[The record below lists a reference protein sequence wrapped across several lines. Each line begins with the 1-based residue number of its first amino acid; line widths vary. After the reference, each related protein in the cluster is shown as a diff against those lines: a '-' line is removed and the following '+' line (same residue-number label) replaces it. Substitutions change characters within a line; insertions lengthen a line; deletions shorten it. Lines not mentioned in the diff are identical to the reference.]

1 MAVGVRRIGS
11 VVGVITSFTPAQVRA
26 AEERSG
32 EELRSGE
39 LMRRAAEG
47 LAGVVAARLPE
58 GTGEPGRVVGL
69 VGPGNN
75 GGDVLHALARLAAD
89 GHDVAAVRTATAH
102 EGGVDAL
109 RRAGGVLLGEDAGPD
124 EVAELIGEA
133 DVVVDGILGIGG
145 RPGLPEV
152 ARAWV
157 AAIDEDAWV
166 VAADVPSG
174 HDPDGSALHADGVFA
189 DETVTFGVPKPVHL
203 LPATSAACGVLTV
216 VPIGLDLEDEAG
228 GDDRPVPAVRRLT
241 RDDVAAV
248 WPVPGPEDDK
258 YTRGVVG
265 VVAGGEDYTGAPLL
279 TTGAAVAS
287 GAGMVRYVG
296 TPTPEALVR
305 AAVPEAVHGDGR
317 VQAWVVGPGLDV
329 ASSAAG
335 SAAQL
340 DVARAALAS
349 DLPVVLDA
357 GGLDLLDGPRSAP
370 TLLTPHAGECARMLS
385 RLEGDEVSAEEV
397 VADRLGHARRLARA
411 TGAVVL
417 LKGSATLVVPPEEGA
432 PVWVQADAPAWL
444 ATAGS
449 GDVLAGILGTLA
461 AAGLPLDL
469 AGALGALVHG
479 VAGDD
484 ANPWGPVRA
493 SAIVDRLPAT
503 IAALLTR

>member
-1 MAVGVRRIGS
+1 MIEAWS
-11 VVGVITSFTPAQVRA
+11 VEDVRA
-26 AEERSG
+26 AEERLG
-32 EELRSGE
+32 DELRSGE

-89 GHDVAAVRTATAH
+89 GHDVAAVRMAAAH

-124 EVAELIGEA
+124 EVTELIGEA

-174 HDPDGSALHADGVFA
+174 HAPDGLALGADGVFA

-216 VPIGLDLEDEAG
+216 VPIGLDLEDEDEDEADG
-228 GDDRPVPAVRRLT
+228 RPAPAVRRLT

-296 TPTPEALVR
+296 TPTPESLVR

-357 GGLDLLDGPRSAP
+357 GGLDLLDGPRPAP

-397 VADRLGHARRLARA
+397 VGGRLGHARRLARA

-479 VAGDD
+479 VARDD
-484 ANPWGPVRA
+484 ANPGGPVRA
-493 SAIVDRLPAT
+493 GAIVAPRPSSV
-503 IAALLTR
+503 AALLTR

>member
-1 MAVGVRRIGS
+1 MIEAWS
-11 VVGVITSFTPAQVRA
+11 VEDVRA
-26 AEERSG
+26 AEERLG
-32 EELRSGE
+32 DELRSGE

-47 LAGVVAARLPE
+47 LAGVVAARLSQSDVE
-58 GTGEPGRVVGL
+58 GGAGRVVGL

-75 GGDVLHALARLAAD
+75 GGDVLYALARLAAD
-89 GHDVAAVRTATAH
+89 GHDVAAVHMSTVH

-109 RRAGGVLLGEDAGPD
+109 RQAGGVLLGEDAGPD
-124 EVAELIGEA
+124 EVTELVGEA

-174 HDPDGSALHADGVFA
+174 HAPDGLALGADGVFA

-216 VPIGLDLEDEAG
+216 VPIGLDLEDEDEDEDEDEADG
-228 GDDRPVPAVRRLT
+228 RPAPAVRRLT

-296 TPTPEALVR
+296 TPTPESLVR

-385 RLEGDEVSAEEV
+385 RLEGDEVSAEGV

-484 ANPWGPVRA
+484 ANPGGPVRA
-493 SAIVDRLPAT
+493 GAIVDHLPST
-503 IAALLTR
+503 VAALLTRGEQR

>member
-1 MAVGVRRIGS
+1 MIEAWS
-11 VVGVITSFTPAQVRA
+11 VEDVRA
-26 AEERSG
+26 AEERLG
-32 EELRSGE
+32 DELRSGE

-89 GHDVAAVRTATAH
+89 GHDVAAVRMAAAH

-124 EVAELIGEA
+124 EVTELIGEA

-145 RPGLPEV
+145 RPGMPEV

-174 HDPDGSALHADGVFA
+174 HAPDGLALGADGVFA

-216 VPIGLDLEDEAG
+216 VPIGLDLEDEDEDEDEADG
-228 GDDRPVPAVRRLT
+228 RPAPAVRRLT

-296 TPTPEALVR
+296 TPTPESLVR

-385 RLEGDEVSAEEV
+385 RLEGDEVSAEGV

-479 VAGDD
+479 VTGDD
-484 ANPWGPVRA
+484 ANPGGPVRA
-493 SAIVDRLPAT
+493 GAIVDHLPST
-503 IAALLTR
+503 VAALLTR